1 MLRNSYLES
10 YIKEKKKI
18 SEYEND
24 MLIHD
29 GNHILQQQR
38 PLSIRG
44 IRKLP
49 ENMLSTF
56 VNDIMCNK
64 KMGYLLYPATF
75 PKHVALYLKQQNYVY
90 KITTLNKNKNYY
102 EYLNNVKENNKNDLD
117 DNSGN
122 SNEDG
127 NISSGKII
135 NYQKQEE
142 IDDIKNNIKS
152 FKYNKSTKMKK
163 LRIKNKK
170 FFKNQPLIDKKLTK
184 LSFLP
189 VNDIRIR
196 GYHKAFE
203 NCLHRSFLNKNFN
216 LPNIELKADDV
227 YSRLYNNVIVKNK
240 TRNKYINKSDDED
253 FINNNKKYN
262 NMKYMKNNNSLKELN
277 SMLSSTSNINLNNN
291 NNINYTQK
299 TLSPKNQLTSGERKE
314 LIFHISNINKSLNGK
329 EFTQKITP
337 KMYQRC
343 LSSLSGGP
351 PLSLKRSQSCFLKNK
366 LKSNNNKKKKK
377 YINYYAKLT
386 SKNCFLKQKSKPEIN
401 SYHNKSNTIDTEVI
415 NNLILANSNSRSE
428 LINVK
433 RFRDVNYNTNLH
445 MAVLKNSYK
454 FVDYFIKKKLN
465 INKKNKNGD
474 TPLHL
479 AIQQGD
485 YDIIKLLLDNGA
497 NIKIKNKKGIT
508 PFDLADKEMRL
519 AFNLEDLFNNFNKY

>member
-10 YIKEKKKI
+10 YIKEKKEKI
-18 SEYEND
+18 SEYEKD
-24 MLIHD
+24 MLMHD

-38 PLSIRG
+38 PLSNKG
-44 IRKLP
+44 IKKLP

-64 KMGYLLYPATF
+64 KMGHLLYPTTF

-90 KITTLNKNKNYY
+90 KITTLNKNKNFY
-102 EYLNNVKENNKNDLD
+102 EYLNNEKENNKNNMD

-122 SNEDG
+122 SNEED

-152 FKYNKSTKMKK
+152 FKYNKSTQMKK
-163 LRIKNKK
+163 LKIKNKK

-203 NCLHRSFLNKNFN
+203 NCLHRSFLDKNFN
-216 LPNIELKADDV
+216 LPNIELKVDNV
-227 YSRLYNNVIVKNK
+227 YSRLYNNVIVKN
-240 TRNKYINKSDDED
+240 RNKNINKSDDED
-253 FINNNKKYN
+253 FINNNKDKKYN
-262 NMKYMKNNNSLKELN
+262 NIKYMKNNNSLKELN
-277 SMLSSTSNINLNNN
+277 SMLSSKSNINLNNN
-291 NNINYTQK
+291 NANYTPK
-299 TLSPKNQLTSGERKE
+299 TLSPKNQLASGERKE

-351 PLSLKRSQSCFLKNK
+351 RHSFKRSHSCFMKNN
-366 LKSNNNKKKKK
+366 LRPTTIKKNKK
-377 YINYYAKLT
+377 YIKYYAKLT
-386 SKNCFLKQKSKPEIN
+386 SKNCFLKQKLKPEI
-401 SYHNKSNTIDTEVI
+401 SHNKSNTIDTEAI
-415 NNLILANSNSRSE
+415 NNLILVNSNSNSE
-428 LINVK
+428 IINVK

-465 INKKNKNGD
+465 INKRNKNGD

-479 AIQQGD
+479 AIQKGD

-508 PFDLADKEMRL
+508 PFDLADKEMRD